1 MPTSMTPAE
10 NRHLSQSLKF
20 PLRFVAAI
28 WLVHIAQSTFH
39 LDLGDWG
46 IYPRMF
52 SGLRGMLFAPFLHGS
67 WGHLAANTVPFFA
80 LSLSVFYFY
89 PRVAARSMILMYFL
103 SGLLVWIFA
112 DAGYHIGASYVVYAM
127 LSFVFWNGIFRRS
140 AYSIFLAL
148 LVLSIYGGMFSGI
161 APSLENELNHIS
173 WQSHLIGGLVGIF
186 AAYYYKEELEI
197 SELTRD
203 MQTEEAKQ
211 YFFTRDVFEKTLAER
226 QKEEEERQ
234 LREWEARKNDNP
246 YFGTWYTSSTDM

>member
-10 NRHLSQSLKF
+10 NRHLFTSLKF
-20 PLRFVAAI
+20 PLLFVASI
-28 WLVHIAQSTFH
+28 WLVHLAQVHSH
-39 LDLGDWG
+39 LDLGNWG
-46 IYPRMF
+46 IYPREL
-52 SGLRGMLFAPFLHGS
+52 SGLIGILFAPFLHKN
-67 WGHLAANTVPFFA
+67 WEHLGANTVPFFV
-80 LSLSVFYFY
+80 LSLAVFYFY
-89 PRVAARSMILMYFL
+89 PRVAARSMGLMYFV
-103 SGLLVWIFA
+103 SGLFVWFFA
-112 DAGYHIGASYVVYAM
+112 NEGYHLGASYIVYAM

-148 LVLSIYGGMFSGI
+148 LMLSIYGGMFVGI
-161 APSLENELNHIS
+161 APSLENEMNHIS
-173 WQSHLIGGLVGIF
+173 WQSHLIGGIVGIF

-211 YFFTRDVFEKTLAER
+211 YFFARDIFEKTIAER
-226 QKEEEERQ
+226 QREEEERQ